1 MYTCKRILVPLEVT
15 TASLQWPL
23 KHPEPVQKQ
32 TTAKFKAIPWLQE
45 PLLSTKGDLQAAQ

>member
-1 MYTCKRILVPLEVT
+1 MYTCKRIIVPLEVT
-15 TASLQWPL
+15 TGSLQWPL